1 MTRNIYITC
10 ETKVKQEVNGSHCFT
25 VPRAIQPLATVDCE
39 IYNQTKISIKTA
51 SLRLKHG

>member
-25 VPRAIQPLATVDCE
+25 VPRAIQPLTDCE